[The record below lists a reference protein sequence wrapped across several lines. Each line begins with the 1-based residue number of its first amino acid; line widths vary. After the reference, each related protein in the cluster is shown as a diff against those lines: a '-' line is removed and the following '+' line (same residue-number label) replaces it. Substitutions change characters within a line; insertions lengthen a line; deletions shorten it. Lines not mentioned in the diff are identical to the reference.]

1 MTMRQLFEQLGQWV
15 EQIVTWLGY
24 PGITLVMLI
33 ENLFPPIPSELV
45 MPLAG
50 FFAAD
55 GKLTFA
61 GACIA
66 GTLGSVLGAV
76 ALYYIGLWADE
87 PLIRRFVR
95 RYGRWLTISERD
107 LDRALSVFHR
117 RGEIVVFACRMV
129 PLLRSLVSI
138 PAGMHRMPMGKFLLF
153 TTAGS
158 AIWTVA
164 LALAG
169 FILRQNWGQ
178 VLAFINAYQNLTLAT
193 LVIATGTFLVTRT
206 VRRRANIAIG
216 ARKRAEQ
223 PAQH

>member
-1 MTMRQLFEQLGQWV
+1 MGQLFEQLGRWV
-15 EQIVTWLGY
+15 EEIVTWLGY

-61 GACIA
+61 GVCIA

-76 ALYYIGLWADE
+76 ALYYIGMWADE

-95 RYGRWLTISERD
+95 RYGRWLTLSEQD
-107 LDRALSVFHR
+107 LDRALSAFHR
-117 RGEIVVFACRMV
+117 RGEIVVFVCRMV

-169 FILRQNWGQ
+169 FILRQNWAQ
-178 VLAFINAYQNLTLAT
+178 VLAFINAYQNFTLAA
-193 LVIATGTFLVTRT
+193 LAFAMGAFMVTRT
-206 VRRRANIAIG
+206 VRRRQTGIAVNSQE
-216 ARKRAEQ
+216 RAKQ
-223 PAQH
+223 PAQR